1 MGKSLD
7 KVYND
12 LHKMGGGKLYYISAR
27 KTKVNFRKD

>member
-12 LHKMGGGKLYYISAR
+12 LHKKGGKLYYKSAR